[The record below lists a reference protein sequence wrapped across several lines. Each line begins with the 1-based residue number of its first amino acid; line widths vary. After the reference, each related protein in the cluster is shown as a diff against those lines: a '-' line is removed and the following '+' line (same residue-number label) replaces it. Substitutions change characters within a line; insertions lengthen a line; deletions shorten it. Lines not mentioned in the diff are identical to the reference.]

1 MVKEVNSINAVGR
14 PGGVAAQ
21 ESIKV
26 NEVDLT
32 GPANV
37 DRVGVLFPVRTGLF
51 ASGFVGGGLLGI
63 KINCDTSL
71 VTVKFLSRPESCQ
84 ESTILERKSRLTKQ
98 ACCRRKSTL
107 LPAHRWRP

>member
-1 MVKEVNSINAVGR
+1 MIKEVNSINAVRR

-21 ESIKV
+21 ESIEVSEV
-26 NEVDLT
+26 NPT

-37 DRVGVLFPVRTGLF
+37 DRMSVLFPVRTGLF
-51 ASGFVGGGLLGI
+51 ASGFVSGGLLGI

-71 VTVKFLSRPESCQ
+71 VTVKFLSRPEIVRNP
-84 ESTILERKSRLTKQ
+84 TILEGKSLLTKQ
-98 ACCRRKSTL
+98 ACCRHKSTS